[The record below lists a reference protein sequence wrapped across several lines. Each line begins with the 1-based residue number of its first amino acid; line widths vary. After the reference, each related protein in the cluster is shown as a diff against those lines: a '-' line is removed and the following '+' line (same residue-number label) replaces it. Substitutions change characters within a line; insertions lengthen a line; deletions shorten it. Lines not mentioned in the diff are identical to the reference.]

1 LRGGYGI
8 YYDQILGAVISQSRS
23 VFPTFVT
30 YNLAGLSPTAGG
42 TRLSPFNPFLLAK
55 PGTLNVYNQLPVLGN
70 DVVDTLINLRR
81 FSNPIPGRSSTFPG
95 GPGFVLPAYDLVTP
109 YAQHWTLTLEQQL
122 GHNYLFSAAYVGTKG
137 THLLRF
143 ATPNYGPNVLPVVNG
158 AILQGGAE
166 TVFTGFSAPPGPN
179 FNRTFPF
186 LGSFTSIESNTNS
199 SYHSFQAQLDKRL
212 SAGIQFTTA
221 YTWSHAIDEVS
232 DVFDL
237 AGTRAIAQNSLN
249 RAAERGDATF
259 DVRHRFASSLIWDV
273 PFARTNVILGGWQ
286 LATIVTLQTGQPFT
300 LYSGFDVNLDGNL
313 TDRLGSTAGITPIN
327 EGAERYRVPLDFAGQ
342 RGLLAPV
349 GTDGAVARNT
359 FRAPG
364 IANLD
369 ISVNKH
375 FRFTEQR
382 AFELRVEFFNLFNR
396 PHFGTPVNQ
405 LGFSSVGRSVDT
417 TVPARMIQL
426 AGRIYF

>member
-1 LRGGYGI
+1 LDPDPRT
-8 YYDQILGAVISQSRS
+8 AARS
-23 VFPTFVT
+23 
-30 YNLAGLSPTAGG
+30 
-42 TRLSPFNPFLLAK
+42 
-55 PGTLNVYNQLPVLGN
+55 QLPVFGR
-70 DVVDTLINLRR
+70 LRR
-81 FSNPIPGRSSTFPG
+81 DQGYSSAPLLDAELWAERPAG
-95 GPGFVLPAYDLVTP
+95 GQRGDSARWRRNGLHGFLCGT
-109 YAQHWTLTLEQQL
+109 
-122 GHNYLFSAAYVGTKG
+122 GTK
-137 THLLRF
+137 F
-143 ATPNYGPNVLPVVNG
+143 QPNISL
-158 AILQGGAE
+158 
-166 TVFTGFSAPPGPN
+166 S
-179 FNRTFPF
+179 
-186 LGSFTSIESNTNS
+186 GSFTSIESNTNS

-212 SAGIQFTTA
+212 AAGIQFTTA

-249 RAAERGDATF
+249 RVAERGDATF
-259 DVRHRFASSLIWDV
+259 DVRHRFASSIIWDL

-313 TDRLGSTAGITPIN
+313 TDRLSSTAGITAIN
-327 EGAERYRVPLDFAGQ
+327 EGAERYRVPLDFATQ
-342 RGLLAPV
+342 RSLLAAV

-364 IANLD
+364 IANVDL
-369 ISVNKH
+369 SVNKH
-375 FRFTEQR
+375 FRFTERR